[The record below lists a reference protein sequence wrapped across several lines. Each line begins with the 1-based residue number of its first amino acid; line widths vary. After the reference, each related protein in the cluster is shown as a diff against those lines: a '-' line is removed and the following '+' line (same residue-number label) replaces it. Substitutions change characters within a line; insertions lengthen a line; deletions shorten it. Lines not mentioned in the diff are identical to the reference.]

1 MHCIEMII
9 FFYILKI
16 NPVNIRYYTNRC
28 VSLSRKR
35 LAVHVLGRGGGK
47 YALPHRIEFD
57 PLFPP
62 PTGFG
67 NNEEEENFRVEG
79 IFDTSVFLGIYMER
93 AHVNLL

>member
-1 MHCIEMII
+1 MII
-9 FFYILKI
+9 FLYILKI
-16 NPVNIRYYTNRC
+16 IRLIYVIRTGVFPCREKDWPYTYW
-28 VSLSRKR
+28 
-35 LAVHVLGRGGGK
+35 GEGGK

-57 PLFPP
+57 PLFPS